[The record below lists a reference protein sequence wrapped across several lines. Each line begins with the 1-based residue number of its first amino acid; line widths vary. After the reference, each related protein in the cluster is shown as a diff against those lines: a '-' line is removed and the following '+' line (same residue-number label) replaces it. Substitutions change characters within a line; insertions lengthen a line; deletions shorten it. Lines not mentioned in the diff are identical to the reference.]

1 MSMILNFP
9 LQQIPTN
16 INRELIGRYNLS
28 GPRYTSYP
36 TALQF
41 QQDFSASDYR
51 TAIASM
57 PIEQPLS
64 LYLHMPFCATLCY
77 YCACN
82 KIVTKDQ
89 TKSMTYVEYLKKEIA
104 LHAQALG
111 NRRHVKQMHWGG
123 GTPTFLSHQEMAAVI
138 GCLRNHFDFAPK
150 DEGEYAIEID
160 PRAIQSN
167 TLEFLAS
174 LGFNR
179 ISLGVQD
186 FNPKVQKA
194 VNRIQSYEQTRE
206 AVLQARANGFRSL
219 NIDLIYGLP
228 FQTEASFRETLKQ
241 VLQLDPDRLSIFNYA
256 HLPTHFKP
264 QQSIPTDALP
274 SAEEKLR
281 ILEYTVEYLTQQG
294 YAHIGMDHFAKP
306 DDELAVTQRNGKLQ
320 RNFQGYS
327 THGDCDLLGLGVSSI
342 SQVGDFYFQ
351 NLKNLDAYYDNLDHH
366 QFPFWRGV
374 QLDGDDCIRR
384 AVIMQ
389 LICHFHL
396 EFARIEQRFG
406 IDFRSYFQR
415 ELHHLQDF
423 VADGLILV
431 QDQGLEVTP
440 LGRLLIRNIC
450 TLFDRYLAD
459 MTEGRYSRL
468 I

>member
-9 LQQIPTN
+9 LQQIPTS

-41 QQDFSASDYR
+41 QQDFSATDYR
-51 TAIASM
+51 NAIASM
-57 PIEQPLS
+57 PANQPLS

-82 KIVTKDQ
+82 KIVTKDR

-111 NRRHVKQMHWGG
+111 HRRQVNQMHWGG
-123 GTPTFLSHQEMAAVI
+123 GTPTFLSHAEMAAVI
-138 GCLRNHFDFAPK
+138 GCLHSYFDFAPK
-150 DEGEYAIEID
+150 DDGEYAIEID
-160 PRAIQSN
+160 PRAIQPN
-167 TLEFLAS
+167 TLEFLAG

-186 FNPKVQKA
+186 FNPRVQKA
-194 VNRIQSYEQTRE
+194 VNRIQSFEQTRD
-206 AVLQARANGFRSL
+206 AVVQARTYGFRSL

-228 FQTEASFRETLKQ
+228 FQTEMSFRETLKQ

-256 HLPTHFKP
+256 HLPAHFKP

-327 THGDCDLLGLGVSSI
+327 THGDCALLGLGVSSI

-351 NLKNLDAYYDNLDHH
+351 NLKNLDAYYDSLDHH

-374 QLDGDDCIRR
+374 QLDQDDRIRR

-396 EFARIEQRFG
+396 EFAQIEQAFG
-406 IDFRSYFQR
+406 IDFRAYFQR
-415 ELHHLQDF
+415 ELEHMREF
-423 VADGLILV
+423 VADGLVLL

-459 MTEGRYSRL
+459 MVEGRYSRL

>member
-9 LQQIPTN
+9 LQQIPTS

-41 QQDFSASDYR
+41 QQDFSANDYR
-51 TAIASM
+51 KAIAS
-57 PIEQPLS
+57 IAVDQPLS
-64 LYLHMPFCATLCY
+64 LYLHMPFCATLCH

-82 KIVTKDQ
+82 KIVTKDR

-104 LHAQALG
+104 QHAQALG
-111 NRRHVKQMHWGG
+111 HRRHVKQMHWGG
-123 GTPTFLSHQEMAAVI
+123 GTPTFLSHKEIAAVI
-138 GCLRNHFDFAPK
+138 GCLHSYFDFAPK
-150 DEGEYAIEID
+150 EDGECAIEID
-160 PRAIQSN
+160 PRAIQPD
-167 TLEFLAS
+167 TMEFLGS

-179 ISLGVQD
+179 VSLGVQD
-186 FNPKVQKA
+186 FNPQVQKA
-194 VNRIQSYEQTRE
+194 VNRIQSYEQTHA
-206 AVLQARANGFRSL
+206 AVVQARTHGFRSL

-228 FQTEASFRETLKQ
+228 FQTEASFRKTLKQ
-241 VLQLDPDRLSIFNYA
+241 VLQLDPDRLSVFNYA
-256 HLPTHFKP
+256 HLPAHFKP
-264 QQSIPTDALP
+264 QQAIPTDALP

-281 ILEYTVEYLTQQG
+281 ILEYTVEYLTRKG

-327 THGDCDLLGLGVSSI
+327 THGDCNLLGLGVSSI

-374 QLDGDDCIRR
+374 QLDQDDRIRR

-396 EFARIEQRFG
+396 EFAQIEQAFG
-406 IDFRSYFQR
+406 IDFQHYFKR
-415 ELHHLQDF
+415 ELEHLQEF
-423 VADGLILV
+423 VADGLVLL
-431 QDQGLEVTP
+431 QDQGIEVTP

-459 MTEGRYSRL
+459 MVEGRYSRL